1 MGSQRVRHNLAIE
14 GQQGTRSQMPQLKIP
29 CATAKIWHS
38 QIRKLIFFLKKG
50 KKMIYIL
57 TQTTLFANTSGILV
71 CRQLEDSPE
80 TMLYRPSILES
91 VTDQGP
97 QPCAPKPI
105 KVCRVKAIPSTGC
118 WGLQEAK
125 MLRWAIQQDRGCLS
139 SWQLRFGGLHNGL
152 LSLLWLH
159 GSWGHFYPIFLP
171 FHLHLEPDWHDGLI
185 VLLASYGFLFTFSHT
200 GGFPAKF
207 ISL

>member
-1 MGSQRVRHNLAIE
+1 
-14 GQQGTRSQMPQLKIP
+14 
-29 CATAKIWHS
+29 
-38 QIRKLIFFLKKG
+38 
-50 KKMIYIL
+50 MIYIL
-57 TQTTLFANTSGILV
+57 TLTTLFANTSGILV

-97 QPCAPKPI
+97 QPCALKPI

-139 SWQLRFGGLHNGL
+139 S
-152 LSLLWLH
+152 
-159 GSWGHFYPIFLP
+159 
-171 FHLHLEPDWHDGLI
+171 
-185 VLLASYGFLFTFSHT
+185 
-200 GGFPAKF
+200 
-207 ISL
+207 